1 MTLRSYIA
9 ALGATLALAAC
20 TDDLYPDP
28 SGGTGSGDASDIVC
42 FGISAP
48 APSWPD
54 EAGGSRGAD
63 TTVGSDAGRFVLRAT
78 DNGADTLCVAMTVDD
93 FDADGNSTPSSRAA
107 LVSGFGNMHGS
118 FGVCGYMTPVSNE
131 NWTTYFSNEKNNKPA
146 ATGDPWVYDRTDITY
161 FWPGKDFN
169 MRFFAYAPYDEGKG
183 FVTFKAPATS
193 AADPQ
198 LGLYVDT
205 DAGKQTD
212 LLVATA
218 TAPGDN
224 NAAVPLT
231 FKHVCTAVQF
241 VVGDEMQPGSIV
253 SISLK
258 GIYRSGTYADGAW
271 TVDTSQKTDFTQR
284 FDIGTGKP
292 THSTDKP
299 GTPITDDT
307 ACLVMLPQTL
317 PDGAEFVLEFADAA
331 TGTNRIFTA
340 PIGGQT
346 WPAGARVKYSI
357 SITPGYNFEL
367 VDAPEAIDAHY
378 VICRTTLRVTGVAAD
393 VGWKLTAPQLG
404 GESASIIAQADMNEF
419 AKDGYWTDRKT
430 DRNGKDAGSARGGQT
445 FSGKGSGDFPIAIF
459 IPENASTA
467 ARDVNLEV
475 TFDSQKNSDL
485 ASVKKTLTISQLCPV
500 WAAGGSGWEQIDDGQ
515 SGMFGF
521 CWDRKIMYLIPYA
534 TIGESG
540 NIQDKARDIAKALI
554 TEYNADTY
562 AHLSSFHYYTADNIF
577 SRRDTYRV
585 DIDYSQI
592 KLTGDFTNDIGLENT
607 RQLLSVNKGV
617 SGEEFETVLT
627 SLTKENAGETDNTK
641 DDKLFR
647 IPSSGKPDEN
657 SNEIS
662 YRVNR
667 NCNLY
672 LPSGNNSPKSGI
684 LMYVERKNAFDY
696 VETYTNGIYVWYPIM
711 KELKWY
717 LPAKDEF
724 HNVPTDIKDPITAS
738 GCWSSTPILTADE
751 AYTGAGAAVART
763 SINSVRACRRP
774 L

>member
-28 SGGTGSGDASDIVC
+28 SGGTGGGDASDIVC

-404 GESASIIAQADMNEF
+404 GENASIIAQADMNEF
-419 AKDGYWTDRKT
+419 AKDGFWTDKITR
-430 DRNGKDAGSARGGQT
+430 AGGAVESARGGQT

-459 IPENASTA
+459 VPENASTA

-485 ASVKKTLTISQLCPV
+485 ASVKKTLTISQLCPA
-500 WAAGGSGWEQIDDGQ
+500 WAAGGFGWEQIEESPRSEYGFNWDYTVYYGYVYSYNSTTPGQRKKEAFIKYVNEVIDSNGAELFAFPYEFVYQTALGGSLPSEWRQSIMIDYGKLNDLHGLASDPSDGWTNTKNMYTHA
-515 SGMFGF
+515 GKAVTGAFEKAIKRI
-521 CWDRKIMYLIPYA
+521 RKTEANKETEPA
-534 TIGESG
+534 FRIGDGTYKIENLVRHYEAPAPTGSVKPSDNIAAGECIKKNRYNLVESTSDEG
-540 NIQDKARDIAKALI
+540 DKATTTSISEADI
-554 TEYNADTY
+554 
-562 AHLSSFHYYTADNIF
+562 
-577 SRRDTYRV
+577 V
-585 DIDYSQI
+585 
-592 KLTGDFTNDIGLENT
+592 
-607 RQLLSVNKGV
+607 
-617 SGEEFETVLT
+617 
-627 SLTKENAGETDNTK
+627 
-641 DDKLFR
+641 
-647 IPSSGKPDEN
+647 
-657 SNEIS
+657 
-662 YRVNR
+662 
-667 NCNLY
+667 
-672 LPSGNNSPKSGI
+672 
-684 LMYVERKNAFDY
+684 
-696 VETYTNGIYVWYPIM
+696 
-711 KELKWY
+711 WY
-717 LPAKDEF
+717 LPA
-724 HNVPTDIKDPITAS
+724 HNQFNDIPTGTVRDAIVPADT
-738 GCWSSTPILTADE
+738 WSSTAISDQTNAYLGSHASELRTAIH
-751 AYTGAGAAVART
+751 R
-763 SINSVRACRRP
+763 VRACRRP